1 MSTQRPLKYDAGAH
15 RSFAEGDTVPVD
27 TVPSDGF
34 AASFVSCAGRAH
46 VPGAAIPLCAEMLT
60 AIEQGFVQALA
71 RLVAGT
77 GIAITVRPD
86 GSTLLTNTC
95 CDQSHAEF

>member
-1 MSTQRPLKYDAGAH
+1 MSTQRPLKYEAGGH
-15 RSFAEGDTVPVD
+15 RPFVEGDTVPVD
-27 TVPSDGF
+27 TVPGGGF
-34 AASFVSCAGRAH
+34 AAVFVTCAGRAQ

>member
-1 MSTQRPLKYDAGAH
+1 MNTQRPLKYEDGGH
-15 RSFAEGDTVPVD
+15 RPFAEGDTVPVD
-27 TVPSDGF
+27 TVPGDGF
-34 AASFVSCAGRAH
+34 ATAFVTCAGRAQ
-46 VPGAAIPLCAEMLT
+46 VAGAAIPLCAEMLT

-77 GIAITVRPD
+77 GITITVRPD